1 MDGQNSTFCDHI
13 VVSSEHAVRQI
24 ASSTAIS
31 WYKFLPANASKW
43 QLMCFFQSKQYLQTH
58 TVPNAHP
65 TDIFALA
72 TTPTQLL
79 TVSGSSS
86 IKVYNTRAQAIH
98 ADTADDDNAYPLV
111 QTLEKVHPLGCH
123 HICAALGGTVAAS
136 VGFGG
141 EVKVW
146 EIESEGG
153 LWHARGTVVGETDR
167 ADLIHTWNSL
177 ADLLHYVGEKGAGE
191 HWAVALNED
200 GRYLAATTHD
210 GRINVYDTSTIS
222 STATEIPTTK
232 IASYTTKGSFGMA
245 LDISPSGNM
254 TASGHQNG
262 TVYIFNNTTQRL
274 THSLTGLIKAVRS
287 VKFSPANTYLAAA
300 GDARIVALY
309 DTTSGEQVANF
320 TGHTSWVM
328 TLDWN
333 WSGEYLLSGAYDGK
347 AKIWSLERREC
358 VATQTEGEK
367 CLWAVKW
374 LYKAASVR
382 SESFVT
388 GAAGGMLAFYREA
401 AGI

>member
-1 MDGQNSTFCDHI
+1 
-13 VVSSEHAVRQI
+13 
-24 ASSTAIS
+24 
-31 WYKFLPANASKW
+31 
-43 QLMCFFQSKQYLQTH
+43 
-58 TVPNAHP
+58 
-65 TDIFALA
+65 
-72 TTPTQLL
+72 
-79 TVSGSSS
+79 
-86 IKVYNTRAQAIH
+86 
-98 ADTADDDNAYPLV
+98 
-111 QTLEKVHPLGCH
+111 
-123 HICAALGGTVAAS
+123 
-136 VGFGG
+136 
-141 EVKVW
+141 
-146 EIESEGG
+146 
-153 LWHARGTVVGETDR
+153 
-167 ADLIHTWNSL
+167 
-177 ADLLHYVGEKGAGE
+177 
-191 HWAVALNED
+191 LNED

-222 STATEIPTTK
+222 PTATKTPTTK

-254 TASGHQNG
+254 TASAHQNG

-300 GDARIVALY
+300 GDARIIALY

-320 TGHTSWVM
+320 TGHASWVM
-328 TLDWN
+328 SLDWN